1 LKSFSGGPHRTDQC
15 AGSRLACWY
24 LVVVTVVA
32 LLLIAGN
39 AALALAIPFK
49 VEFLIGY
56 LGALLVFVVWHS
68 VIVRGPGETL
78 LLIAVT
84 LLVAFVSEAFGVNF
98 GLVFGDYHYT
108 EVLGAKLLGVPVL
121 AAVAWGP
128 ITYAGNHVVDLIVPT
143 RAVLEG
149 NWIKS
154 VSTRMWVSSVGA
166 LAITGWDMMIDPI
179 AVSEGW
185 WVWQDGGP
193 YVPYVANGVPITNF
207 AGWLGVSFLTS
218 LAYRAL
224 ASTRKPR
231 ASQPSA
237 VGLAPLVLYSSLF
250 ATAAGVAVTV
260 LQRPEISLVGLLA
273 MGPFIAIA
281 SANLSVIRG
290 DASAEPASV
299 WVESRL
305 APQPVETGE
314 RPVEVAR

>member
-1 LKSFSGGPHRTDQC
+1 MDQF
-15 AGSRLACWY
+15 AGLRLACWY
-24 LVVVTVVA
+24 LVVVTVAA
-32 LLLIAGN
+32 LLLIAAN

-49 VEFLIGY
+49 VEFVIGY

-68 VIVRGPGETL
+68 AIVRGPARTL
-78 LLIAVT
+78 LLIVVT
-84 LLVAFVSEAFGVNF
+84 LLVAFVSEAVGVNL

-128 ITYAGNHVVDLIVPT
+128 IIYAGNHVVDLIVPT

-149 NWIKS
+149 NWVTS
-154 VSTRMWVSSVGA
+154 VSTRIWVSFAGA
-166 LAITGWDMMIDPI
+166 LAVTGWDMMIDPI

-193 YVPYVANGVPITNF
+193 YVPYVAHGVPITNF
-207 AGWLGVSFLTS
+207 TGWLGVSFFTS

-231 ASQPSA
+231 ISRPSGG
-237 VGLAPLVLYSSLF
+237 GLGPLVLYSSLF
-250 ATAAGVAVTV
+250 STAAGVAATV

-281 SANLSVIRG
+281 SMNLSVIRG
-290 DASAEPASV
+290 NASAKSASV
-299 WVESRL
+299 RVETRL
-305 APQPVETGE
+305 APQPAETG
-314 RPVEVAR
+314 